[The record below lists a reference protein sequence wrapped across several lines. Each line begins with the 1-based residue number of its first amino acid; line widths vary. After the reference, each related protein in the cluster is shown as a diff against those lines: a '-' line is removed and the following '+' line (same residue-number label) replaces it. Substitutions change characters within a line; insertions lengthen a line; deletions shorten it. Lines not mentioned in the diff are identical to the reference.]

1 MPGFMAPDN
10 AAEARELILETRQR
24 ALHGRAH
31 NVEGELSAFIEIGP
45 GLAARFRAAELAS
58 RRQRAEAQSVK
69 QEKAWRMAD
78 RRTSEVTS
86 WR

>member
-10 AAEARELILETRQR
+10 AAEARELVVESRQR
-24 ALHGRAH
+24 ALNVRAH

-45 GLAARFRAAELAS
+45 DLGARFRAAELAS
-58 RRQRAEAQSVK
+58 RRERAEAQSVK
-69 QEKAWRMAD
+69 QKQAWRMAD